1 MVFVLAAQHSILIEI
16 LAVHRVMTWLLL
28 LLRVLV
34 FIETSQSS
42 TTLRGTASRIF
53 QRTNEKTP
61 ASNAIMASHLRF
73 TSVPSS
79 PRSGKTDVDKQ
90 LQSLNAE
97 IISPF
102 MTIETVC
109 VGLKRL
115 GDIYNC
121 IDEVTMLAQQPS
133 SPLQAAAKNRH
144 RARA

>member
-1 MVFVLAAQHSILIEI
+1 MVFVVAAQHSILIEI
-16 LAVHRVMTWLLL
+16 LAVHRVMTWLVL

-42 TTLRGTASRIF
+42 TTSHGTASRIFYF

-61 ASNAIMASHLRF
+61 AFNTIMASHLRS

-79 PRSGKTDVDKQ
+79 PRSGKTDVNEQ

-97 IISPF
+97 IISPL

-115 GDIYNC
+115 GDIYDC
-121 IDEVTMLAQQPS
+121 IDEVTMLAQ
-133 SPLQAAAKNRH
+133 
-144 RARA
+144 